1 MKIRNITLLAV
12 LLCCIATLFSCK
24 DSDTY
29 ADQKER
35 ERSAISKYI
44 RDNNIKVIS
53 EEEFLAKD
61 TVTDVSKNEYVL
73 FTNTGVYMQIV
84 NRGVGEILKHNENTN
99 VLCRYK
105 EINLL
110 TDSLQS
116 SNIDMAL
123 ASLVDKMT
131 VRRYYST
138 YTASFDHSSSLMAR
152 IYNSTSVPN
161 GWLVPLAYIKLGRLV
176 NDTDNLAKVNL
187 IVPHSEGQ
195 ANASQRV
202 YPCFYTITY
211 QRGK

>member
-53 EEEFLAKD
+53 EEVFLAKD
-61 TVTDVSKNEYVL
+61 TVTDLSKNEYVL

-99 VLCRYK
+99 ILCRYK

-116 SNIDMAL
+116 SNIDMAF

>member
-61 TVTDVSKNEYVL
+61 TVTDLSKNEYVL

-99 VLCRYK
+99 ILCRYK

-116 SNIDMAL
+116 SNIDMAF

-152 IYNSTSVPN
+152 IYNSTSV
-161 GWLVPLAYIKLGRLV
+161 L
-176 NDTDNLAKVNL
+176 TDGLFL
-187 IVPHSEGQ
+187 WHTLSLEDW
-195 ANASQRV
+195 
-202 YPCFYTITY
+202 
-211 QRGK
+211 

>member
-35 ERSAISKYI
+35 ERSTISKYI

-61 TVTDVSKNEYVL
+61 TVTDLSKNEYVL

-99 VLCRYK
+99 ILCRYK

-116 SNIDMAL
+116 SNIDMAF

>member
-61 TVTDVSKNEYVL
+61 TVTDASKNEYVL

-116 SNIDMAL
+116 SNIDMAF

>member
-24 DSDTY
+24 VSDTY

-61 TVTDVSKNEYVL
+61 TITDVSKNEYVL

-116 SNIDMAL
+116 SNIDMAF

>member
-61 TVTDVSKNEYVL
+61 TVTDLSKNEYVL

-99 VLCRYK
+99 ILCRYK

-116 SNIDMAL
+116 SNIDMAF

>member
-12 LLCCIATLFSCK
+12 LLCSIATLFSCK

-53 EEEFLAKD
+53 EEEFLAND

-73 FTNTGVYMQIV
+73 FKNTGVYMQIV
-84 NRGVGEILKHNENTN
+84 NRGVGEILKHNESAT

-116 SNIDMAL
+116 SNLDMAF

-138 YTASFDHSSSLMAR
+138 YSASFDSGSSLMSR

-176 NDTDNLAKVNL
+176 NDSDNLAKVNL

-195 ANASQRV
+195 SNASQRV
-202 YPCFYTITY
+202 YPCFYTVTY

>member
-61 TVTDVSKNEYVL
+61 TITDVSKNEYVL

-116 SNIDMAL
+116 SNIDMAF

>member
-116 SNIDMAL
+116 STIDMAF

>member
-61 TVTDVSKNEYVL
+61 TVTDLSKNEYVL

-116 SNIDMAL
+116 SNIDMAF

>member
-12 LLCCIATLFSCK
+12 LLCSIATLFSCK

-116 SNIDMAL
+116 SNIDMAFS
-123 ASLVDKMT
+123 SLVDKMT

>member
-12 LLCCIATLFSCK
+12 LLCSIATLFSCK

-53 EEEFLAKD
+53 EEEFLAND

-73 FTNTGVYMQIV
+73 FKNTGVYMQIV
-84 NRGVGEILKHNENTN
+84 NRGVGEILKHNESAT

-116 SNIDMAL
+116 SNLDMAF

-138 YTASFDHSSSLMAR
+138 YSASFDSGSSLMAR
-152 IYNSTSVPN
+152 I
-161 GWLVPLAYIKLGRLV
+161 
-176 NDTDNLAKVNL
+176 
-187 IVPHSEGQ
+187 
-195 ANASQRV
+195 
-202 YPCFYTITY
+202 
-211 QRGK
+211 

>member
-84 NRGVGEILKHNENTN
+84 NRGVGEILKT
-99 VLCRYK
+99 
-105 EINLL
+105 
-110 TDSLQS
+110 
-116 SNIDMAL
+116 
-123 ASLVDKMT
+123 
-131 VRRYYST
+131 
-138 YTASFDHSSSLMAR
+138 
-152 IYNSTSVPN
+152 
-161 GWLVPLAYIKLGRLV
+161 
-176 NDTDNLAKVNL
+176 
-187 IVPHSEGQ
+187 
-195 ANASQRV
+195 
-202 YPCFYTITY
+202 
-211 QRGK
+211 

>member
-1 MKIRNITLLAV
+1 MKIRNITLLVV
-12 LLCCIATLFSCK
+12 LLCSIATLFSCK

-53 EEEFLAKD
+53 EEEFLAND

-73 FTNTGVYMQIV
+73 FKNTGVYMQIV
-84 NRGVGEILKHNENTN
+84 NRGVGELLKHNESAT

-116 SNIDMAL
+116 SNLDMAF

-138 YTASFDHSSSLMAR
+138 YRASFDSGSSLMAR

-176 NDTDNLAKVNL
+176 NDSDNLAKVNL

-195 ANASQRV
+195 SNASQRV
-202 YPCFYTITY
+202 YPCFYTVTY

>member
-12 LLCCIATLFSCK
+12 LLCSIATLFSCK

-53 EEEFLAKD
+53 EEEFLAND

-73 FTNTGVYMQIV
+73 FKNTGVYMQIV
-84 NRGVGEILKHNENTN
+84 NRGVGEILKHNESAT

-110 TDSLQS
+110 TDSLQT
-116 SNIDMAL
+116 SNLGMAFS
-123 ASLVDKMT
+123 SLVDKMS

-138 YTASFDHSSSLMAR
+138 YSASFDKRSSLMAR
-152 IYNSTSVPN
+152 VYNSTSVPN
-161 GWLVPLAYIKLGRLV
+161 GWLVPLAYINLGRLV
-176 NDTDNLAKVNL
+176 NDSDNLAKVNL

-195 ANASQRV
+195 SNASQRV
-202 YPCFYTITY
+202 YPCFYTVTY

>member
-1 MKIRNITLLAV
+1 MKIKNITLLAV

-61 TVTDVSKNEYVL
+61 TITDVSKNEYVL

-116 SNIDMAL
+116 SNIDMAF

>member
-12 LLCCIATLFSCK
+12 LLCSIATLFSCK

-61 TVTDVSKNEYVL
+61 TVTDLSKNEYVL

-116 SNIDMAL
+116 SNLDMAF

-138 YTASFDHSSSLMAR
+138 YSASFDSGSSLMAR

-176 NDTDNLAKVNL
+176 NDSDNLAKVNL

-195 ANASQRV
+195 SNASQRV
-202 YPCFYTITY
+202 YPCFYTVTY

>member
-99 VLCRYK
+99 ILCRYK

-116 SNIDMAL
+116 SNIDMAF

>member
-73 FTNTGVYMQIV
+73 FTN
-84 NRGVGEILKHNENTN
+84 NENTN
-99 VLCRYK
+99 ILCRYK

-116 SNIDMAL
+116 SNIDMAF

>member
-61 TVTDVSKNEYVL
+61 TVTDLSKNEYVL

-99 VLCRYK
+99 VLCRYN

-116 SNIDMAL
+116 SNIDMAF

>member
-99 VLCRYK
+99 ILCRYK

-116 SNIDMAL
+116 SNIDMAF

-176 NDTDNLAKVNL
+176 NDTDDLAKVNL

>member
-1 MKIRNITLLAV
+1 
-12 LLCCIATLFSCK
+12 
-24 DSDTY
+24 
-29 ADQKER
+29 
-35 ERSAISKYI
+35 
-44 RDNNIKVIS
+44 
-53 EEEFLAKD
+53 
-61 TVTDVSKNEYVL
+61 
-73 FTNTGVYMQIV
+73 
-84 NRGVGEILKHNENTN
+84 
-99 VLCRYK
+99 
-105 EINLL
+105 
-110 TDSLQS
+110 
-116 SNIDMAL
+116 
-123 ASLVDKMT
+123 MT

>member
-12 LLCCIATLFSCK
+12 LLCSITTLFSCK

-53 EEEFLAKD
+53 EEEFLAND
-61 TVTDVSKNEYVL
+61 TATDLKKNEFVL
-73 FTNTGVYMQIV
+73 FKNTGVYMQIV
-84 NRGVGEILKHNENTN
+84 NKGAGEILKHNESAT

-110 TDSLQS
+110 TDSLQT
-116 SNIDMAL
+116 SNLGMAFS
-123 ASLVDKMT
+123 SLVDKMS

-138 YTASFDHSSSLMAR
+138 YSASFDKSSSLMAR
-152 IYNSTSVPN
+152 VYNSTSVPN

-176 NDTDNLAKVNL
+176 NDTDSLAKVNL

-195 ANASQRV
+195 VNASQRV

>member
-116 SNIDMAL
+116 SNIDMAF

-152 IYNSTSVPN
+152 IYSSTSVPN

>member
-116 SNIDMAL
+116 SNIDMAFS
-123 ASLVDKMT
+123 SLVDKMT

>member
-12 LLCCIATLFSCK
+12 LLCSITTLFSCK

-53 EEEFLAKD
+53 EEEFLAND
-61 TVTDVSKNEYVL
+61 TATDLKKNEFVL
-73 FTNTGVYMQIV
+73 FKNTGVYMQIV
-84 NRGVGEILKHNENTN
+84 NKGAGEILKHNESAT

-110 TDSLQS
+110 TDSLQT
-116 SNIDMAL
+116 SNLGMAFS
-123 ASLVDKMT
+123 SLVDKMS
-131 VRRYYST
+131 VRCYYST
-138 YTASFDHSSSLMAR
+138 YSASFDKSSSLMAR
-152 IYNSTSVPN
+152 VYNSTSVPN

-176 NDTDNLAKVNL
+176 NDTDSLAKVNL

-195 ANASQRV
+195 VNASQRV

>member
-12 LLCCIATLFSCK
+12 LLCSITTLFSCK

-53 EEEFLAKD
+53 EEEFLAND
-61 TVTDVSKNEYVL
+61 TATDLKKNEFVL
-73 FTNTGVYMQIV
+73 FKNTGVYMQIV
-84 NRGVGEILKHNENTN
+84 NKGAGEILKHNESAT

-110 TDSLQS
+110 TDSLQT
-116 SNIDMAL
+116 SNLGMAFS
-123 ASLVDKMT
+123 SLVDKMT

-138 YTASFDHSSSLMAR
+138 YSASFDKSSSLMAR
-152 IYNSTSVPN
+152 VYNSTSVPN
-161 GWLVPLAYIKLGRLV
+161 GWLVPLAYIKLGRLI
-176 NDTDNLAKVNL
+176 NDTDSLAKVNL

-195 ANASQRV
+195 VNASQRV

>member
-12 LLCCIATLFSCK
+12 LLCSIATLFSCK

-53 EEEFLAKD
+53 EEEFLAND

-73 FTNTGVYMQIV
+73 FKNTGVYMQIV
-84 NRGVGEILKHNENTN
+84 NRGVGEILKHNESAT

-116 SNIDMAL
+116 SNLDMAF

-131 VRRYYST
+131 VRRDYST
-138 YTASFDHSSSLMAR
+138 YSASFDSGSSLMAR

-176 NDTDNLAKVNL
+176 NDSDNLAKVNL

-195 ANASQRV
+195 SNASQRV
-202 YPCFYTITY
+202 YPCFYTVTY

>member
-116 SNIDMAL
+116 SNIDMAF

>member
-12 LLCCIATLFSCK
+12 LLCSIATLFSCK

-53 EEEFLAKD
+53 EEEFLAND

-73 FTNTGVYMQIV
+73 FKNTGVYMQIV
-84 NRGVGEILKHNENTN
+84 NRGVGEILKHNESAT

-116 SNIDMAL
+116 SNLDMAF

-131 VRRYYST
+131 VRYYST
-138 YTASFDHSSSLMAR
+138 YSASFDSGSSLMAR

-176 NDTDNLAKVNL
+176 NDSDNLAKVNL

-195 ANASQRV
+195 SNASQRV
-202 YPCFYTITY
+202 YPCFYTVTY

>member
-12 LLCCIATLFSCK
+12 LLCSITTLFSCK

-53 EEEFLAKD
+53 EEEFLAND
-61 TVTDVSKNEYVL
+61 TATDLKKNEFVL
-73 FTNTGVYMQIV
+73 FKNTGVYMQIV
-84 NRGVGEILKHNENTN
+84 NKGAGEILKHNESAT

-110 TDSLQS
+110 TDSLQT
-116 SNIDMAL
+116 SNLGMAFS
-123 ASLVDKMT
+123 SLVDKMT

-138 YTASFDHSSSLMAR
+138 YSASFDKSSSLMAR
-152 IYNSTSVPN
+152 VYNSTSVPN

-176 NDTDNLAKVNL
+176 NDTDSLAKVNL

-195 ANASQRV
+195 VNASQRV

>member
-35 ERSAISKYI
+35 ERSAISKHI
-44 RDNNIKVIS
+44 RENNIKVIS
-53 EEEFLAKD
+53 EEQFLAND

-99 VLCRYK
+99 ILCRYK

-116 SNIDMAL
+116 SNIDMAF

>member
-61 TVTDVSKNEYVL
+61 TVTDLSKNEYVL

-116 SNIDMAL
+116 SNIDMAF

-202 YPCFYTITY
+202 YPCFYTVTY

>member
-61 TVTDVSKNEYVL
+61 TVTDLSKNEYVL

-116 SNIDMAL
+116 SNIDMAFS
-123 ASLVDKMT
+123 SLVDKMT

>member
-1 MKIRNITLLAV
+1 MKIRNITLLVV
-12 LLCCIATLFSCK
+12 LLCSIATLFSCK

-53 EEEFLAKD
+53 EEEFLAND

-73 FTNTGVYMQIV
+73 FKNTGVYMQIV
-84 NRGVGEILKHNENTN
+84 NRGVGEILKHNESAT

-116 SNIDMAL
+116 SNLDMAF

-131 VRRYYST
+131 FRRYYST
-138 YTASFDHSSSLMAR
+138 YSASFDSGSSLMAR

-176 NDTDNLAKVNL
+176 NDSDNLAKVNL

-195 ANASQRV
+195 SNASQRV
-202 YPCFYTITY
+202 YPCFYTVTY

>member
-35 ERSAISKYI
+35 ERSATSKYI

-99 VLCRYK
+99 ILCRYK

-116 SNIDMAL
+116 SNIDMAF

>member
-12 LLCCIATLFSCK
+12 LLCSITTLFSCK

-44 RDNNIKVIS
+44 RDNSIKVIS
-53 EEEFLAKD
+53 EEEFLAND

-73 FTNTGVYMQIV
+73 FKNTGVYMQIV
-84 NRGVGEILKHNENTN
+84 NRGVGEILKHNESAT

-116 SNIDMAL
+116 SNLDMAF

-131 VRRYYST
+131 VRRYYSA
-138 YTASFDHSSSLMAR
+138 YSASFDSGSSLMAR

-176 NDTDNLAKVNL
+176 NDSDNLAKVNL

-195 ANASQRV
+195 SNASQRV
-202 YPCFYTITY
+202 YPCFYTVTY

>member
-12 LLCCIATLFSCK
+12 LLCSIATLFSCK

-53 EEEFLAKD
+53 EEEFLAND
-61 TVTDVSKNEYVL
+61 TVTDVSNEYVL
-73 FTNTGVYMQIV
+73 FKNTGVYMQIV
-84 NRGVGEILKHNENTN
+84 NRGVGEILKHNESAT

-116 SNIDMAL
+116 SNLDMAF

-138 YTASFDHSSSLMAR
+138 YSASFDSGSSLMAR

-176 NDTDNLAKVNL
+176 NDSDNLAKVNL

-195 ANASQRV
+195 SNASQRV
-202 YPCFYTITY
+202 YPCFYTVTY